1 MLAVVGIYGVLSF
14 TVTRRTHE
22 IGVRIA
28 LGAERKAVMRMVA
41 GEAAALAGA
50 RDRDRNRGSA
60 GAVARAGQPGVRLEP
75 DGSAG
80 LRRSIGGAL
89 RDGRSGRVD
98 SGAAGGGGGSRGGA
112 EAGLAVAGPLRS
124 TPARKCDHNDS
135 RRLSDEAQRVY
146 CASCGRRIRRFQLL
160 RAMTDEGPFA
170 ATEIQIE
177 RAVTGKPHAGKVLA
191 AIQPHADDLPI
202 FAGGLV
208 LKLIQEG
215 YTGYLIR
222 TTNDDHTGPG
232 TVGEGVLANE
242 RDNLAVARAFGMKKA
257 YDLYYR
263 NHMLDSVS
271 PLELRLRLIFLFR
284 LLKVDTVICYDPWAH
299 YEENPDHYVTA
310 SAVEAAC
317 WMSGMAKDYPEH
329 LDAGLSPH
337 AVTEKYYFARG
348 PQYVNRVVDISDIHG
363 PENLHQYSQRG
374 ARTGRPAGSAIA
386 APA

>member
-1 MLAVVGIYGVLSF
+1 MKRSEFMA
-14 TVTRRTHE
+14 R
-22 IGVRIA
+22 
-28 LGAERKAVMRMVA
+28 VA
-41 GEAAALAGA
+41 GGAFAVSHAGA
-50 RDRDRNRGSA
+50 MVEQEPFPA
-60 GAVARAGQPGVRLEP
+60 TEVAIERPAAGQ
-75 DGSAG
+75 
-80 LRRSIGGAL
+80 
-89 RDGRSGRVD
+89 
-98 SGAAGGGGGSRGGA
+98 
-112 EAGLAVAGPLRS
+112 
-124 TPARKCDHNDS
+124 
-135 RRLSDEAQRVY
+135 
-146 CASCGRRIRRFQLL
+146 
-160 RAMTDEGPFA
+160 
-170 ATEIQIE
+170 
-177 RAVTGKPHAGKVLA
+177 PHAGKVLA

-232 TVGEGVLANE
+232 SVGEGVLANE

-329 LDAGLSPH
+329 FDAGLSPH
-337 AVTEKYYFARG
+337 AVQEKYYFARG
-348 PQYVNRVVDISDIHG
+348 PQYVNRVVDTSAFTERKISI
-363 PENLHQYSQRG
+363 NLLNAAQG
-374 ARTGRPAGSAIA
+374 PAGQQGAQLRRQLAEQGLRLPLLGSDDETANREYTRQFVLDRDAEIGRKFGLAYGEAYHYIGA
-386 APA
+386 AVGKVEEYVRRNAVRI

>member
-1 MLAVVGIYGVLSF
+1 
-14 TVTRRTHE
+14 
-22 IGVRIA
+22 
-28 LGAERKAVMRMVA
+28 
-41 GEAAALAGA
+41 
-50 RDRDRNRGSA
+50 
-60 GAVARAGQPGVRLEP
+60 
-75 DGSAG
+75 
-80 LRRSIGGAL
+80 
-89 RDGRSGRVD
+89 
-98 SGAAGGGGGSRGGA
+98 
-112 EAGLAVAGPLRS
+112 
-124 TPARKCDHNDS
+124 
-135 RRLSDEAQRVY
+135 
-146 CASCGRRIRRFQLL
+146 
-160 RAMTDEGPFA
+160 MTDEGPFA
-170 ATEIQIE
+170 ATEIQVE

-242 RDNLAVARAFGMKKA
+242 RDNFAVAQAFGMKKA

-271 PLELRLRLIFLFR
+271 PLELRVRLIFLFR
-284 LLKVDTVICYDPWAH
+284 LLKVDTVIGYDPWGH

-317 WMSGMAKDYPEH
+317 WMAGMAKDYPEQFE
-329 LDAGLSPH
+329 AGLSPH

-348 PQYVNRVVDISDIHG
+348 PQYVNRVVDISELIE
-363 PENLHQYSQRG
+363 PQNLHQHSQCG
-374 ARTGRPAGSAIA
+374 ARTGRPAGSELPRRLTGQGLRLPLLGNDDDTANREYTRQFVLDRDAEIGKKFGLTYA
-386 APA
+386 EAYHYIGPAPAKVEDYVRRNAVRL